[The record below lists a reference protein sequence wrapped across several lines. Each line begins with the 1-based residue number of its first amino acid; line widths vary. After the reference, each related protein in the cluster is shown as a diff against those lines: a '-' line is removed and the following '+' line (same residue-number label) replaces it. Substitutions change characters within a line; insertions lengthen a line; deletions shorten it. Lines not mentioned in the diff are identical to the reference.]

1 MSFRAYA
8 GDKGITLSFLMMSI
22 AGCSLFL
29 WAGNVPLPTILLFV
43 AFTAVMIFGW
53 LLTGWVKIVKR
64 LKRLKTMADA
74 LPQKY
79 LLGEMLPKPLGWMER
94 EYFSVMEQVSHSAV
108 TVAEAARQEKEDYC
122 QYVEQWIHE
131 IKTPLTAAGLILEN
145 GSDPVKLLRELKR
158 AQELTQMIL
167 YYARLR
173 SDGRSVK
180 VSRFSGADLFHEAAA
195 QEMLLLTEAGIS
207 LEVIGDCKLYSD
219 KKSVSFIVCQLLVN
233 CAKYCKGSHVILS
246 AGPKSLT
253 VEDNGPGIL
262 SQEVKKV
269 TLKGFVGSCGR
280 AAGSSTGMGLYIV
293 QQLCDQLNITLAIE
307 AKEGEGTK
315 IAFLFS

>member
-1 MSFRAYA
+1 MC
-8 GDKGITLSFLMMSI
+8 FLMMGI

-29 WAGNVPLPTILLFV
+29 WAGDVPWPLILLFA
-43 AFTAVMIFGW
+43 AFVTVMVFSW
-53 LLTGWVKIVKR
+53 LLTGWVKTRKR
-64 LKRLKTMADA
+64 LHQLKAMAGA
-74 LPQKY
+74 LPQTY
-79 LLGEMLPKPLGWMER
+79 LLGEMLPKPLGWIER

-108 TVAEAARQEKEDYC
+108 TVAEAARQEKEEYC

-195 QEMLLLTEAGIS
+195 EEMLLLTEAGIS
-207 LEVIGDCKLYSD
+207 LEVIGDCELHSD
-219 KKSVSFIVCQLLVN
+219 KKSVSFMVCQLLVN

-269 TLKGFVGSCGR
+269 TLRGFVGSCGR
-280 AAGSSTGMGLYIV
+280 AAGSNTGMGLYIV
-293 QQLCDQLNITLAIE
+293 QQLCQQLNITLAIE
-307 AKEGEGTK
+307 AKEGKGTK
-315 IAFLFS
+315 ISFFFP

>member
-1 MSFRAYA
+1 MSFREYA
-8 GDKGITLSFLMMSI
+8 GDKGITLCFLMMGI

-29 WAGNVPLPTILLFV
+29 WAGDVPWPLIFLFA
-43 AFTAVMIFGW
+43 AFVTVMVFSW
-53 LLTGWVKIVKR
+53 LLTGWVKTRKR
-64 LKRLKTMADA
+64 LHQLKAMAGA
-74 LPQKY
+74 LPQTY
-79 LLGEMLPKPLGWMER
+79 LLGEMLPKPLGWIER

-108 TVAEAARQEKEDYC
+108 TVAEAARQEKEEYC

-180 VSRFSGADLFHEAAA
+180 VSRFSGADLFHETAAE
-195 QEMLLLTEAGIS
+195 EMLLLTEAGIS
-207 LEVIGDCKLYSD
+207 LEVIGDCELHSD
-219 KKSVSFIVCQLLVN
+219 KKSVSFMVCQLLVN

-269 TLKGFVGSCGR
+269 TLRGFVGSCGR

-293 QQLCDQLNITLAIE
+293 QQLCQQLNITLTIE
-307 AKEGEGTK
+307 AKEGKGTK
-315 IAFLFS
+315 ISFFFP

>member
-1 MSFRAYA
+1 MSFREYA
-8 GDKGITLSFLMMSI
+8 GDKGITLCFLMMGI

-29 WAGNVPLPTILLFV
+29 WAGDVPWPLILLFA
-43 AFTAVMIFGW
+43 AFVTVMVFSW
-53 LLTGWVKIVKR
+53 LLTGWVKTRKR
-64 LKRLKTMADA
+64 LHQLKAMAGA
-74 LPQKY
+74 LPQTY
-79 LLGEMLPKPLGWMER
+79 LLGEMLPKPLGWIER

-108 TVAEAARQEKEDYC
+108 TVAEAARQEKEEYC

-195 QEMLLLTEAGIS
+195 EEMLLLTEAGIS
-207 LEVIGDCKLYSD
+207 LEVIGDCELHSD
-219 KKSVSFIVCQLLVN
+219 KKSVSFMVCQLLVN

-269 TLKGFVGSCGR
+269 TLRGFVGSCGR
-280 AAGSSTGMGLYIV
+280 AAGSNTGMGLYIV
-293 QQLCDQLNITLAIE
+293 QQLCQQLNITLAIE
-307 AKEGEGTK
+307 AKEGKGTK
-315 IAFLFS
+315 ISFFFP